1 MAKRV
6 IEILE
11 DDLGDGDAAGTLR
24 FGLDGTWYEIDLS
37 ERNTERFHK
46 SMKEYVENA
55 RRTGGKAGGAAKK
68 TTPAK
73 KAAAASAPI
82 GGDGVGANG
91 ANSSGYSNRE
101 IRDWARTQ
109 GLDVKAQG
117 KLPSELIEQFVAARN
132 KTDKS
137 AEPVAV

>member
-37 ERNTERFHK
+37 EKNTKRFNDA
-46 SMKEYVENA
+46 MKEFVENA
-55 RRTGGKAGGAAKK
+55 RRTGGKAGGATKSGSSVKK
-68 TTPAK
+68 STAAPAK
-73 KAAAASAPI
+73 KAAATPS
-82 GGDGVGANG
+82 GTGANQ
-91 ANSSGYSNRE
+91 SGYSNRE

-109 GLDVKAQG
+109 GIEVGSQG
-117 KLPSELIEQFVAARN
+117 RLPADIIDQFVAMKERA
-132 KTDKS
+132 KAD
-137 AEPVAV
+137 PVAV